1 MEQDQPRS
9 GFWTTL
15 PGILTGMAALISA
28 GTGGYLALNRGSDKA
43 VAASAHQA
51 QAPAEAKPLALV
63 GPPPADAAPPAEA
76 APPRQAATGKPRP
89 AFNCALAAT
98 SVETMICSD
107 VGLAQRD
114 RQVATEYFALRGR
127 LPPGVRSQLQE
138 SQRHF
143 LDLRNECTSSEC
155 LAQVY
160 DNRLHQLSEFAS
172 N

>member
-43 VAASAHQA
+43 TAASVHQA
-51 QAPAEAKPLALV
+51 QGPAESKPLALV
-63 GPPPADAAPPAEA
+63 GPTPAEA
-76 APPRQAATGKPRP
+76 ALPRQAATGKPRP
-89 AFNCALAAT
+89 AFNCALAST

-107 VGLAQRD
+107 VGLAERD
-114 RQVATEYFALRGR
+114 RQVATEYFALRGS
-127 LPPGVRSQLQE
+127 LPPGVRSQLQD

-143 LDLRNECTSSEC
+143 LDRRNDCTSSEC
-155 LAQVY
+155 LVQVY
-160 DNRLHQLSEFAS
+160 DNRLHQLAEFAS